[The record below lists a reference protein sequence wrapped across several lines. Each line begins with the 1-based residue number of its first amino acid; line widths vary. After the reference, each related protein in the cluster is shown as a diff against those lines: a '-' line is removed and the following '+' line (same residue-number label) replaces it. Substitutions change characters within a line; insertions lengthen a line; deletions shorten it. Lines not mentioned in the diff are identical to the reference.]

1 MSVADKVL
9 ELLENA
15 NHSFS
20 GEEMA
25 QQLGITRNSVWKA
38 VGKLKEQ
45 GYEIEAATNRGY
57 RLVSEKN
64 VLTPQ
69 GVRRLLTG
77 PARRCAIDVQDSV
90 TSTNT
95 LLKQIAEHG
104 GAEGMVLIAHQQTQG
119 KGRLGAGRG
128 KLLQILQAQNLGR
141 GLHPAHGRYDPVLQ
155 LPHVSGP
162 VVCLHPLRQL
172 PGDIPN
178 VLVEGCVMLVD
189 I

>member
-57 RLVSEKN
+57 RLVSEKM
-64 VLTPQ
+64 
-69 GVRRLLTG
+69 
-77 PARRCAIDVQDSV
+77 C
-90 TSTNT
+90 
-95 LLKQIAEHG
+95 
-104 GAEGMVLIAHQQTQG
+104 
-119 KGRLGAGRG
+119 
-128 KLLQILQAQNLGR
+128 
-141 GLHPAHGRYDPVLQ
+141 
-155 LPHVSGP
+155 
-162 VVCLHPLRQL
+162 
-172 PGDIPN
+172 
-178 VLVEGCVMLVD
+178 
-189 I
+189 